1 MKKLSTLTKYFMV
14 LGFVLLVLFQGRS
27 FAVTNCDGIYSPK
40 NPFSC
45 TGPSGIQGNCT
56 WWAWHWLRYG
66 KGDRNVENS
75 NSFRGHAYTW
85 DEKAVSLGYTV
96 VTYPVKDA
104 IGVNETAAGGLGH
117 VASVDEIT
125 PTGVWVYEM
134 NYNLTGFQRAFHAN
148 GFFTHFIVPFT
159 QPKLSSF
166 LPNPAFHSSPA
177 SDQPYWINGENLDRV
192 VSVEITFPGGGKGI
206 LYGSGQIPGKSYSQL
221 SILAT
226 LGVTGDYLF
235 NVVTDQNIE
244 AVPQMP
250 VHIY

>member
-1 MKKLSTLTKYFMV
+1 MTKYFIISAFAVM
-14 LGFVLLVLFQGRS
+14 VLFQS
-27 FAVTNCDGIYSPK
+27 QTFAVTNCDGIYSPK
-40 NPFSC
+40 NPFLC
-45 TGPSGIQGNCT
+45 TGPNGIQGNCT

-75 NSFRGHAYTW
+75 NSFRGPAKTW
-85 DEKAVSLGYTV
+85 DEKAISLGYTV

-104 IGVNETAAGGLGH
+104 IGVWEGSSDFPDGH
-117 VASVDEIT
+117 VASVDEIDS
-125 PTGVWVYEM
+125 TGVWVYEM
-134 NYNLTGFQRAFHAN
+134 NWKISGYQRHHYPN
-148 GFFTHFIVPFT
+148 GFFTHYIVPFT
-159 QPKLSSF
+159 QPKLFSF

-177 SDQPYWINGENLDRV
+177 SDQPYWITGENLDRV

-206 LYGSGQIPGKSYSQL
+206 LYGSGQIPGRSYSQL
-221 SILAT
+221 DIIAT
-226 LGVTGDYLF
+226 LGVSGDYLF